1 MDAFTKTDSAVNPA
15 LTSLSDVEQM
25 FREAVRDFATSE
37 IAPLVAR
44 MDYMQEIDAGLLPQ
58 LFELGLM
65 GIEIPEEFGGAGS
78 NFFTSI
84 LSWRS
89 CRGLIRP

>member
-1 MDAFTKTDSAVNPA
+1 MDTSTKTDSSIHLA

-37 IAPLVAR
+37 IAPLVSR
-44 MDYMQEIDAGLLPQ
+44 MDHSQEIDAGLLPQ

-65 GIEIPEEFGGAGS
+65 GIEIPEEFGGA
-78 NFFTSI
+78 
-84 LSWRS
+84 S
-89 CRGLIRP
+89 CRERV